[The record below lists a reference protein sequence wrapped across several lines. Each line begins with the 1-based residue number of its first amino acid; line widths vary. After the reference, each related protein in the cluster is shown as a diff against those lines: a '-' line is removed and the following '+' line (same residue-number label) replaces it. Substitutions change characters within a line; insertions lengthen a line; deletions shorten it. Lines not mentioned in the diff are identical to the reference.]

1 MLYVEWENAIC
12 RMTISCT
19 VWCTLFECSIMR
31 PLFARKQCQAAGA
44 AKQRTGQLVHGCA
57 EKHRGRTSPP
67 SAHEHASAPD
77 TAARPRRFWF
87 VGYDQLQ
94 SRARRC
100 TILACRIIQPPVRGV
115 SLPSK
120 NWCYRECPRALMQ
133 VQNGN
138 TKIYKLSLNR
148 WPGL

>member
-19 VWCTLFECSIMR
+19 VWYTLFECSITR
-31 PLFARKQCQAAGA
+31 PLFACKQCQAAGA

-100 TILACRIIQPPVRGV
+100 TIFGLPHNSTTSSRREFAVQQLVLSRMPARINA
-115 SLPSK
+115 STHWK
-120 NWCYRECPRALMQ
+120 
-133 VQNGN
+133 
-138 TKIYKLSLNR
+138 
-148 WPGL
+148 